1 MVKHRDKNVTGLDS
15 DVKGPES
22 VVDTSGNSAEI
33 GQSEQEKT
41 ELPSVETLNADSDF
55 TPFLKEGVPS
65 LLKRAALRKLW
76 KTDPILA
83 NLDGLNDY
91 DDDFV
96 KMGVGK
102 IVKTA
107 YTISQKFIAKHPEP
121 TLGEPEKS
129 ETASND
135 TSSNECE
142 NPEASQTAAADRQT
156 TSDSEPS

>member
-1 MVKHRDKNVTGLDS
+1 MVKHRDKNITGPDS
-15 DVKGPES
+15 VVKDPET
-22 VVDTSGNSAEI
+22 VVDTSGNSSDI
-33 GQSEQEKT
+33 GLSEQEKT

-76 KTDPILA
+76 KTDPTLA

-107 YTISQKFIAKHPEP
+107 YTISQKFIVKQQEP

-135 TSSNECE
+135 ASSNERE
-142 NPEASQTAAADRQT
+142 NPEASETAADRQT

>member
-1 MVKHRDKNVTGLDS
+1 MVKHRDKNVTGLNS

-22 VVDTSGNSAEI
+22 VVDTSGNSTDI

-107 YTISQKFIAKHPEP
+107 YTISQKFIVKHEKP
-121 TLGEPEKS
+121 TLGEPEKI

-135 TSSNECE
+135 ASSKERE
-142 NPEASQTAAADRQT
+142 NPEASETTADRQT
-156 TSDSEPS
+156 TSGSEPS

>member
-1 MVKHRDKNVTGLDS
+1 MVKHRDKNVTDPDS
-15 DVKGPES
+15 DVKGPKS

-33 GQSEQEKT
+33 DQSEQAKT

-107 YTISQKFIAKHPEP
+107 YTISQKFITKHQEP
-121 TLGEPEKS
+121 ILGEPEKS

-135 TSSNECE
+135 PSSNDCE
-142 NPEASQTAAADRQT
+142 NPEASETAADRQT

>member
-1 MVKHRDKNVTGLDS
+1 MVKHRDGNVTDPDS
-15 DVKGPES
+15 GVETPES
-22 VVDTSGNSAEI
+22 GVDI
-33 GQSEQEKT
+33 GESENEKT
-41 ELPSVETLNADSDF
+41 QLPSVETLNADSDF

-107 YTISQKFIAKHPEP
+107 YTISQKFIAKDQEGTLVEP
-121 TLGEPEKS
+121 KKRE
-129 ETASND
+129 AVNND
-135 TSSNECE
+135 TASNECE
-142 NPEASQTAAADRQT
+142 TPETSETAADRQT
-156 TSDSEPS
+156 NSDSELS